1 MGTIKPWLAAALLG
15 TAVAFGPAAAFAAKD
30 TFSIGA
36 VLEPPHLD
44 PTAGAAAA
52 IDEVVFINVFEGLV
66 RLDERGHIQPLL
78 AESWT
83 ISDDGLTYTFKLR
96 QGVKFHDGTTFD
108 SADVKFSFERAMA
121 PNSVNAQKGLFAPI
135 ASIEAPDASTVVL
148 KLSKPAGQMLFNL
161 TWGDA
166 AIVAPESAGEAEKT
180 RPVGTGPFKFK
191 QWVKGDRVELTRND
205 DYWGDKVAL
214 KEATIKFIAD
224 PAAALQAILAGD
236 LDAFSNFPAPENLP
250 QLEADPR
257 FKVAIGMTEGETIL
271 AMNNGVKP
279 FNDIRVRRAV
289 SHAIDRQAVIDG
301 QFGYGTPIGSHF
313 SPSAPGYVDLTDRY
327 PYDPAKAKA
336 LLTEA
341 GYPDGFKT
349 ALMLPPP
356 GYARRGGEII
366 AAMLAEVGIQAEIVP
381 LEWAQWLDQVFK
393 NKAYGMTIVSHT
405 EPMDIGIYARDNYYF
420 NYKNPAFNELMAKLD
435 TTTDQNERLKLYGDA
450 QRMLAEDAVN
460 AFLFELPQYG
470 VWNAKVEGLWTDRP
484 FQVNDLTKVHW
495 TE

>member
-15 TAVAFGPAAAFAAKD
+15 TAVAFGPAAALAAKD

-52 IDEVVFINVFEGLV
+52 IDEVVHINVFEGLV
-66 RLDERGHIQPLL
+66 RLDEQGQILPLL

-83 ISDDGLTYTFKLR
+83 VSDDGLTYTFKLHD
-96 QGVKFHDGTTFD
+96 GVTFHDGTTFD
-108 SADVKFSFERAMA
+108 SADVKYSFSRAVA

-135 ASIEAPDASTVVL
+135 KSIETPDPLTVVL
-148 KLSKPAGQMLFNL
+148 TLEKPAGQLLFNL

-166 AIVAPESAGEAEKT
+166 VIVAPESAGESEKT
-180 RPVGTGPFKFK
+180 KPIGTGPFTFK
-191 QWVKGDRVELTRND
+191 EWVKGDRVELVRND
-205 DYWGDKVAL
+205 AYWGEKPAL
-214 KEATIKFIAD
+214 TSATFKFIAD

-257 FKVAIGMTEGETIL
+257 FKVAIGTTEGETIL
-271 AMNNGVKP
+271 AMNNGAKP

-289 SHAIDRQAVIDG
+289 AHAIDRQAVIDG

-313 SPSAPGYVDLTDRY
+313 APHAPGYLDLTDRY
-327 PYDPAKAKA
+327 PYDPDAAKA

-349 ALMLPPP
+349 VLMLPPP
-356 GYARRGGEII
+356 PYARRGGEII
-366 AAMLAEVGIQAEIVP
+366 AAMLADVGIKAEIVP

-405 EPMDIGIYARDNYYF
+405 EPMDISIYARDNYYF
-420 NYKNPAFNELMAKLD
+420 NYDNADFKALMAKID
-435 TTTDQNERLKLYGDA
+435 ATTDQAERTALYGDA
-450 QRMLAEDAVN
+450 QRMIAEDSVN
-460 AFLFELPQYG
+460 AFLFQLPQYG
-470 VWNAKVEGLWTDRP
+470 VWNVKVEGLWTDRP

>member
-15 TAVAFGPAAAFAAKD
+15 TAVAFGPAAALAAKD

-52 IDEVVFINVFEGLV
+52 IDEVVHINVFEGLV
-66 RLDERGHIQPLL
+66 RLDERGQIQPLL

-83 ISDDGLTYTFKLR
+83 VSDDGLTYTFKLHD
-96 QGVKFHDGTTFD
+96 GVMFHDGTTFD
-108 SADVKFSFERAMA
+108 SADVKYSFTRAVA

-135 ASIEAPDASTVVL
+135 KSIETPDPLTVVL
-148 KLSKPAGQMLFNL
+148 TLEKPAGQLLFNL

-166 AIVAPESAGEAEKT
+166 VIVAPESAGESEKT
-180 RPVGTGPFKFK
+180 KPVGTGPFTFK
-191 QWVKGDRVELTRND
+191 EWVKGDRVELVRND
-205 DYWGDKVAL
+205 AYWGEKPAL
-214 KEATIKFIAD
+214 TSATFKFIAD
-224 PAAALQAILAGD
+224 PAAALQSILAGD

-257 FKVAIGMTEGETIL
+257 FKVAIGTTEGETIL
-271 AMNNGVKP
+271 AMNNGAKP

-289 SHAIDRQAVIDG
+289 AHAIDRQAVIDG

-313 SPSAPGYVDLTDRY
+313 APHAPGYLDLTDRY
-327 PYDPAKAKA
+327 PYDPDAAKA

-349 ALMLPPP
+349 VLMLPPP
-356 GYARRGGEII
+356 PYARRGGEII
-366 AAMLAEVGIQAEIVP
+366 AAMLADVGIKAEIVP

-405 EPMDIGIYARDNYYF
+405 EPMDISIYARDNYYF
-420 NYKNPAFNELMAKLD
+420 NYDNADFKALMAKID
-435 TTTDQNERLKLYGDA
+435 ATTDQAERTALYGDA
-450 QRMLAEDAVN
+450 QRMIAEDSVN
-460 AFLFELPQYG
+460 AFLFQLPQYG

>member
-15 TAVAFGPAAAFAAKD
+15 TAVAFGPAAALAAKD

-52 IDEVVFINVFEGLV
+52 IDEVVHINVFEGLV
-66 RLDERGHIQPLL
+66 RLDERGQIQPLL

-83 ISDDGLTYTFKLR
+83 VSDDGLTYTFKLHG
-96 QGVKFHDGTTFD
+96 GVTFHDGTTFD
-108 SADVKFSFERAMA
+108 SADVKYSFSRAVA

-135 ASIEAPDASTVVL
+135 KSIETPDPLTVVL
-148 KLSKPAGQMLFNL
+148 TLEKPAGQLLFNL

-166 AIVAPESAGEAEKT
+166 VIVAPESAGEAEKT
-180 RPVGTGPFKFK
+180 KPVGTGPFTFK
-191 QWVKGDRVELTRND
+191 EWVKGDRVELVRND
-205 DYWGDKVAL
+205 AYWGEKPAL
-214 KEATIKFIAD
+214 ASATFKFIAD

-257 FKVAIGMTEGETIL
+257 FKVAIGTTEGETIL
-271 AMNNGVKP
+271 AMNNGAKP

-289 SHAIDRQAVIDG
+289 AHAIDRQAVIDG

-313 SPSAPGYVDLTDRY
+313 APHAPGYLDLTDRY
-327 PYDPAKAKA
+327 PYDPDAAKA

-349 ALMLPPP
+349 VLMLPPP
-356 GYARRGGEII
+356 PYARRGGEII
-366 AAMLAEVGIQAEIVP
+366 AAMLADVGIKAEIVP

-405 EPMDIGIYARDNYYF
+405 EPMDISIYARDNYYF
-420 NYKNPAFNELMAKLD
+420 NYDNAAFKELMAKID
-435 TTTDQNERLKLYGDA
+435 ATTDQAERTALYGDA
-450 QRMLAEDAVN
+450 QRMIAEDSVN
-460 AFLFELPQYG
+460 AFLFQLPQYG